1 MKADKEKIKIQ
12 KKLKQKVYMRKN
24 AFIESCPMGSW
35 LSQDIAS
42 GF

>member
-1 MKADKEKIKIQ
+1 MKKNKETSS
-12 KKLKQKVYMRKN
+12 KQKVYMRKMLSLHSL
-24 AFIESCPMGSW
+24 IHKVILGSW